1 VIDGGHKNNGASET
15 GEENSFLRD
24 QKLNVYMKNQL
35 DLQQAEWENYE
46 NVVNKLLGQLDLA
59 DSRIHDLSNE
69 RHRLLEREE
78 KYKIRIKLLERSY
91 DQIKQVQSLLFHFA
105 FIDSLSLSLCSSM
118 MTRRSSA
125 KIFRGKCREKIGL
138 SLG

>member
-1 VIDGGHKNNGASET
+1 
-15 GEENSFLRD
+15 
-24 QKLNVYMKNQL
+24 MKNQL

-46 NVVNKLLGQLDLA
+46 SVVNKLLGQLDVA

-91 DQIKQVQSLLFHFA
+91 DQIKQVQESPPPFDLLTLA
-105 FIDSLSLSLCSSM
+105 
-118 MTRRSSA
+118 
-125 KIFRGKCREKIGL
+125 
-138 SLG
+138 